1 MASGEAQHVY
11 LTDQQGARSPHSQS
25 PPLSSHSWSSDCLGG
40 QQAGHVCFFT
50 SFLQLA
56 CSCFS
61 IFQPKQLPEVGEG
74 DELGRSILKAALPSS
89 SWLMNSTSP
98 EDKEDGSISLAFLSP
113 LPSLGWQ
120 R

>member
-1 MASGEAQHVY
+1 MY

-25 PPLSSHSWSSDCLGG
+25 PPLSSSHSWSSDCLGG

-50 SFLQLA
+50 FFLWLA

-61 IFQPKQLPEVGEG
+61 TFQPKQLPEVGKG
-74 DELGRSILKAALPSS
+74 DGKLGRSMLKAALPSS
-89 SWLMNSTSP
+89 SWLMSIASP
-98 EDKEDGSISLAFLSP
+98 EDKEDGSVSLAFLSP
-113 LPSLGWQ
+113 IPSLGWQ

>member
-1 MASGEAQHVY
+1 MY
-11 LTDQQGARSPHSQS
+11 LTEQQGARSPHSQS

-50 SFLQLA
+50 SFLRLA

-74 DELGRSILKAALPSS
+74 DGELGRSMLKAALPSS
-89 SWLMNSTSP
+89 SWLMSIASP

-113 LPSLGWQ
+113 PLPSLGWQ

>member
-1 MASGEAQHVY
+1 MY

-25 PPLSSHSWSSDCLGG
+25 PPLSSSHSWSSDCLGG

-50 SFLQLA
+50 FFLWLA

-74 DELGRSILKAALPSS
+74 DGELGRSMLKAALPSS
-89 SWLMNSTSP
+89 SWLMSIASP
-98 EDKEDGSISLAFLSP
+98 EDKEDGSVSLAFLYP
-113 LPSLGWQ
+113 FLP
-120 R
+120 